1 MASPLGW
8 RGPRFLLLLVGFVAG
23 APRLDTLPAIGLA
36 RASGRTLVVRNVVCS
51 KHSACEWSN
60 ATGDGIIEVL
70 GPRAWHL
77 ACNKVAIPRQACDVE
92 RDALRPWPPR
102 FQAAELFFDA
112 AWLARMTQRGGF
124 MRFPLL
130 HGDATA
136 WVFAQ
141 RRASAPFSPTELAAP
156 VWHFHHLHKGVP
168 AQPSSKTPRPPR
180 PPTEPV
186 SLVDNMG
193 LNSTYFGLHVR
204 LGDRITSNAK
214 FDGVA
219 LAKWVY
225 AKTKDLP
232 LTAPGRQKPAIF
244 LAITRVNLTALTD
257 ILSPYFDVYNS
268 LPVDELIA
276 RGSAAAPARA
286 PSPCARHSCRAR
298 QVHELSVDMHMALEQ
313 LVCAHA
319 NAFIGSRGSTVSTHV
334 QGRRAPMLSTLFHIN
349 TQIMSRHEGK
359 PRPRPRL

>member
-8 RGPRFLLLLVGFVAG
+8 RGPCFLLLLVGFVAG
-23 APRLDTLPAIGLA
+23 APVHKGPIAPKRDALPPQRFLTYGSSCQGCGFNNQRLDVLPAIGLA
-36 RASGRTLVVRNVVCS
+36 WASGRTLVVRNVVCS

-112 AWLARMTQRGGF
+112 AWLARMTQGGGF
-124 MRFPLL
+124 MWTDDFRRRFPLL
-130 HGDATA
+130 HDDATA

-168 AQPSSKTPRPPR
+168 ALPSSKTPRPPR

-186 SLVDNMG
+186 VYTPWLHRLAKSLVDNMG
-193 LNSTYFGLHVR
+193 LNSTYLGLHVR

-225 AKTKDLP
+225 AKTKELP

-244 LAITRVNLTALTD
+244 LATTR
-257 ILSPYFDVYNS
+257 P
-268 LPVDELIA
+268 
-276 RGSAAAPARA
+276 
-286 PSPCARHSCRAR
+286 
-298 QVHELSVDMHMALEQ
+298 
-313 LVCAHA
+313 
-319 NAFIGSRGSTVSTHV
+319 
-334 QGRRAPMLSTLFHIN
+334 LF
-349 TQIMSRHEGK
+349 RC
-359 PRPRPRL
+359 L